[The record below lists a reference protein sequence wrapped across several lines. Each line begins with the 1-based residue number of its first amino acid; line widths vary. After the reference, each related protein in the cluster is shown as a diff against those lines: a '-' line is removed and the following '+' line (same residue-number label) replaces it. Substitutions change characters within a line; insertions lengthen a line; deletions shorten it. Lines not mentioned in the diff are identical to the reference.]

1 MKDKAPLV
9 ITLTLPE
16 SDDET
21 KSGTLLVA
29 RDDLAHLHQFTY
41 GRIGDLSEII
51 AEGLMALA
59 VLAAD
64 PPVIPEAPKPE
75 PKPVVS
81 REPTAKSSSA
91 PDEAGEPTI
100 DIPLRKG
107 SLKVKLSQLK
117 IVDGDTDSEAYTLAM
132 RLAGRLADG
141 KLWDGKT
148 PIRFE
153 DVYAAERKMKHLTA
167 ADFALFTLTDFV
179 QVGAVEAEPVAV

>member
-21 KSGTLLVA
+21 KRGTLLVA
-29 RDDLAHLHQFTY
+29 RGDLAHLHQFTY
-41 GRIGDLSEII
+41 GRIGDLSDII
-51 AEGLMALA
+51 AEGLMSLA

-64 PPVIPEAPKPE
+64 PPVIPEAPQPD
-75 PKPVVS
+75 PKPVAP
-81 REPTAKSSSA
+81 RKPAAKSFAA
-91 PDEAGEPTI
+91 PAEAGEPTI

-107 SLKVKLSQLK
+107 SLKVKLSHLK
-117 IVDGDTDSEAYTLAM
+117 IVDGDTDAESYALAM
-132 RLAGRLADG
+132 QLAGRLVDG

-153 DVYAAERKMKHLTA
+153 DVYAIERKMKHLSA
-167 ADFALFTLTDFV
+167 PEFALFSLTDFV
-179 QVGAVEAEPVAV
+179 QVSAVEAQTAPV

>member
-1 MKDKAPLV
+1 MNDKAPLV

-21 KSGTLLVA
+21 KRGTLLVA
-29 RDDLAHLHQFTY
+29 RGDLAHLHQFSY
-41 GRIGDLSEII
+41 GRIADLSDII

-75 PKPVVS
+75 PKPVTS
-81 REPTAKSSSA
+81 RKPAVKSHAASV
-91 PDEAGEPTI
+91 EEGEPTL
-100 DIPLRKG
+100 DIPLKKG
-107 SLKVKLSQLK
+107 SLKVKLSHLK
-117 IVDGDTDSEAYTLAM
+117 IVDGDTDAEAYALAM
-132 RLAGRLADG
+132 RLAGRLVDG

-153 DVYAAERKMKHLTA
+153 DVYAVERKMKHLSA
-167 ADFALFTLTDFV
+167 PEFALFSLTDFV
-179 QVGAVEAEPVAV
+179 QVGAAEAQTAPV